1 MKVDG
6 YILIHTV
13 FNDSEVINN
22 SADNT
27 TDTSLPFR
35 KIYTRESG
43 FPCLDLK
50 PRDRKR
56 EKKRGGQKMRET
68 RLFRNFKSVRRRER

>member
-1 MKVDG
+1 MKVGG

-35 KIYTRESG
+35 KIYTRVRFSLFGE
-43 FPCLDLK
+43 
-50 PRDRKR
+50 R
-56 EKKRGGQKMRET
+56 EKERKRGGQKMRET